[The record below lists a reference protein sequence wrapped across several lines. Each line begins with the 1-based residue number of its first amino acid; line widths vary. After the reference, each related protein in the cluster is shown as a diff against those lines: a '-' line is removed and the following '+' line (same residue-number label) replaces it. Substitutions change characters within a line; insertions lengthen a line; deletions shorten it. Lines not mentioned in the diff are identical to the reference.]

1 MGIGFGSAM
10 SIRKSLTLTLLG
22 ITLTMVFGYTWL
34 MEGNLASG
42 VLFGAEIRLHR
53 AADAWIESQ
62 ESASQTTDR
71 AANAGDS
78 VEMLPADGSPVIYT
92 DRSALPIAVLK
103 HLPQTLADGQLTRIK
118 TDEIGLLN
126 VGYVLHL
133 FRALP
138 NGEGVHVVQRLMLAD
153 NEAARVQV
161 LDKTMYWRALLP
173 AAVFLIT
180 TILFVWLFGRRVAQ
194 ATTRLL
200 SWYESLSME
209 ALPEKPPELPFEEMR
224 RIAAGTLATVERER
238 DAIEHRHRFLRFASH
253 ELRTPLAIATA
264 NTELLARYGVDD
276 NAAAALARLEESIQ
290 NMNQLTDALLWL
302 GRGEVPLPDPEPV
315 DLQDLITSIIDDN
328 RAVAA
333 ANSTTVEVLIAPD
346 KSVVQPRVL
355 LSILCSNLIG
365 NAIRYTRD
373 GRVAIRLGEAS
384 IEIENRGTLCGG
396 EAGVGGHG
404 LGLQLVAWVVER
416 AGWRWDED
424 GDETCRR
431 HTVHLTKGSIE
442 SAKSELRFGDNH
454 R

>member
-1 MGIGFGSAM
+1 M
-10 SIRKSLTLTLLG
+10 SIRKSLTLTLLS
-22 ITLTMVFGYTWL
+22 ITLTMVIGYSWL
-34 MEGNLASG
+34 MEANLVSG

-53 AADAWIESQ
+53 AADRWIDEQ
-62 ESASQTTDR
+62 VSAPPILDGV
-71 AANAGDS
+71 AGDGDG
-78 VEMLPADGSPVIYT
+78 VEMLPADGLPVIYT
-92 DRSALPIAVLK
+92 DRSALPPAVLN
-103 HLPQTLADGQLTRIK
+103 HLPLTLQDGQLTKIK

-153 NEAARVQV
+153 DEAARVQV

-173 AAVFLIT
+173 AAVFLIV
-180 TILFVWLFGRRVAQ
+180 TIMFVWLFGRRVAQ

-200 SWYESLSME
+200 SWYDSLSIE
-209 ALPEKPPELPFEEMR
+209 SLPEKPPELPFTEMR
-224 RIAAGTLATVERER
+224 RIAAGSLATVQRER

-264 NTELLARYGVDD
+264 NTELMARYGVDD
-276 NAAAALARLEESIQ
+276 SAAVAFARLEESIQ

-315 DLQDLITSIIDDN
+315 DLPSLVTSIIDEN
-328 RAVAA
+328 RAVAV
-333 ANSTTVEVLIAPD
+333 ANNTTVELVSAPE

-355 LSILCSNLIG
+355 LNILCSNLIG

-373 GRVAIRLGEAS
+373 GRVAIRMCEES
-384 IEIENRGTLCGG
+384 IEIENHGTLRGG
-396 EAGVGGHG
+396 EAGIGGHG

-424 GDETCRR
+424 GDEICRR
-431 HTVHLTKGSIE
+431 HTVRLTTGTSP
-442 SAKSELRFGDNH
+442 H
-454 R
+454 H